1 MNLKM
6 LALSAQGDAGTS
18 KMLARISGAFSG
30 FADETEFAV
39 YDSLKTLLPPFAEAL
54 KTSQG
59 IVLAIQKSK
68 YNNVRAKLC
77 AALALETAEDKRL
90 YDLISKKSDAE
101 EEVMHKHAVVPKGA
115 AIFASGDG
123 MYPGFAVKKGKQI
136 IFFLPLDSE
145 RLDGEL
151 KGGVVPF
158 LMQQSAKKPAEPEK
172 KPDKVLPQPTDPF
185 ADSVLQRTINI
196 LRENNQ
202 TVAVSS
208 TPTSSYIKAL
218 ATKNTVD
225 FDRFFIFTP
234 HVEDK
239 GDYNLTDYAALL
251 AKSAK
256 ELAGAPYGACISEI
270 CTSDGGDS
278 VYITVADEKT
288 ALVRKLYREDDE
300 TTEAF
305 LHDAAEE
312 LVELIGEKA
321 AGKGAVGIEVASV
334 DTNEKKGGFLSKK
347 SGKITV
353 SIIAIVLVAAIV
365 TGSIFFVR
373 EKRAREAL
381 AAEEASRQAAEA
393 ATATSA
399 TTTEIAK
406 PVVDTVPLSQ
416 FIYNEAVNGITETPA
431 EVTTAS
437 ADGSAIDTSN
447 TAPAATSTIPDT
459 IIVNGETLD
468 AKEAVA
474 RMVEAEMDNT
484 YNEEAIKAQAVV
496 VYTYLKY
503 RNTNWKITGVTL
515 ADEYSDEVYNAV
527 RAVFGEYLSFNNAPA
542 FTPFFKLSAGK
553 TVAAE
558 TVFGKSYP
566 YLRAVDSL
574 SDRTQEGY
582 KTDLIFSS
590 ADVKALLTAYDE
602 TLTLGDDPNEWI
614 KVTAH
619 SGAVNTGVGYV
630 QTVSVGGKEISGME
644 FVNKVMAGKNMPSE
658 CFSVEYNT
666 PTDEFTFTVYGIGHG
681 VGMSQMGADKMA
693 ATGST
698 YVQILSKYYSG
709 TTLTA

>member
-6 LALSAQGDAGTS
+6 LALSAQGEAETS

-30 FADETEFAV
+30 FADDTGFAV
-39 YDSLKTLLPPFAEAL
+39 YGTLKTLLPPFAEAL

-68 YNNVRAKLC
+68 YNAVRAKLC

-90 YDLISKKSDAE
+90 YDLLSKKSGADE
-101 EEVMHKHAVVPKGA
+101 EEMHKNAVVPKGA

-123 MYPGFAVKKGKQI
+123 MYPGFSVKKGKQI
-136 IFFLPLDSE
+136 IFFLPLDPE
-145 RLDGEL
+145 RLDGQL

-158 LMQQSAKKPAEPEK
+158 LMQQTAKKAPVPEQKPVPA
-172 KPDKVLPQPTDPF
+172 PQKEDVF
-185 ADSVLQRTINI
+185 ADSVLQRTINV
-196 LRENNQ
+196 LRENGQ
-202 TVAVSS
+202 SVAVSS
-208 TPTSSYIKAL
+208 TPTSSYIKDL

-225 FDRFFIFTP
+225 FDRFFVFTP

-256 ELAGAPYGACISEI
+256 ELAGTPYGACISEI
-270 CTSDGGDS
+270 STSEGGDS

-300 TTEAF
+300 TIDAF

-334 DTNEKKGGFLSKK
+334 DTAEKKGGFLSKK

-373 EKRAREAL
+373 EKRAREAQ
-381 AAEEASRQAAEA
+381 AAAEASRKAAE

-399 TTTEIAK
+399 PTTEIAK
-406 PVVDTVPLSQ
+406 PVIDTVPLSQ
-416 FIYNEAVNGITETPA
+416 FIYNEMVNGITETPA
-431 EVTTAS
+431 EVTTES
-437 ADGSAIDTSN
+437 ADGSAIDTSANAAASN
-447 TAPAATSTIPDT
+447 TSEIPDK

-484 YNEEAIKAQAVV
+484 YNEEALKAQAVV

-527 RAVFGEYLSFNNAPA
+527 RSVFGEYLSFNDAPA

-558 TVFGKSYP
+558 TVFGKSFP

-574 SDRTQEGY
+574 SDRTQDGY
-582 KTDLIFSS
+582 KTELIFSS
-590 ADVKALLTAYDE
+590 ADVKSLLTAYDE

-614 KVTAH
+614 KVKAH

-630 QTVSVGGKEISGME
+630 QTVTVGGKDISGME

>member
-1 MNLKM
+1 M
-6 LALSAQGDAGTS
+6 
-18 KMLARISGAFSG
+18 
-30 FADETEFAV
+30 
-39 YDSLKTLLPPFAEAL
+39 
-54 KTSQG
+54 
-59 IVLAIQKSK
+59 
-68 YNNVRAKLC
+68 
-77 AALALETAEDKRL
+77 
-90 YDLISKKSDAE
+90 ISKKSDAE

-239 GDYNLTDYAALL
+239 GDYNLTDYA
-251 AKSAK
+251 
-256 ELAGAPYGACISEI
+256 
-270 CTSDGGDS
+270 
-278 VYITVADEKT
+278 ITVADEKT

-447 TAPAATSTIPDT
+447 TAPATTSTIPDT

>member
-1 MNLKM
+1 MNFKM
-6 LALSAQGDAGTS
+6 LALSAQSEAAAS

-30 FADETEFAV
+30 FTEDTEFAV
-39 YDSLKTLLPPFAEAL
+39 YETLKALLPPFAEAL
-54 KTSQG
+54 KSSQG

-68 YNNVRAKLC
+68 YNAVRTKLC
-77 AALALETAEDKRL
+77 AALALETAQDARL
-90 YDLISKKSDAE
+90 YDVLSKKSGAAPE
-101 EEVMHKHAVVPKGA
+101 EMQKNAVVPKDA

-136 IFFLPLDSE
+136 IFFLPLDPE
-145 RLDGEL
+145 RLDGML

-158 LMQQSAKKPAEPEK
+158 MLQQTAKQAPQQPEEK
-172 KPDKVLPQPTDPF
+172 KQVPVHQEEDMF

-196 LRENNQ
+196 LRENGQ
-202 TVAVSS
+202 SVAVSS

-218 ATKNTVD
+218 ATQRTVD

-256 ELAGAPYGACISEI
+256 ELAGTPYGACISEVS
-270 CTSDGGDS
+270 TSDGGDS
-278 VYITVADEKT
+278 IYITVADDKT

-300 TTEAF
+300 TTEDF

-334 DTNEKKGGFLSKK
+334 DTTEKKGGFLSKK

-353 SIIAIVLVAAIV
+353 SVIAIVLVAAIV

-373 EKRAREAL
+373 EKRAREAQ
-381 AAEEASRQAAEA
+381 AAEEASRAAAAAA
-393 ATATSA
+393 ATTAP
-399 TTTEIAK
+399 TTEIAK
-406 PVVDTVPLSQ
+406 PVIETVPLSQ
-416 FIYNEAVNGITETPA
+416 LIYNEAINGIQETPA
-431 EVTTAS
+431 EVTTES
-437 ADGSAIDTSN
+437 ADGSAIDTSATAGTN
-447 TAPAATSTIPDT
+447 TSEIPDT
-459 IIVNGETLD
+459 IIVNGESLD

-474 RMVEAEMDNT
+474 RIVEAEMDST
-484 YNEEAIKAQAVV
+484 YNEEALKAQAVV

-515 ADEYSDEVYNAV
+515 AEDYSDEVYNAV
-527 RAVFGEYLSFNNAPA
+527 RSVFGEYLSFNDAPA

-558 TVFGKSYP
+558 TVFGKSFP

-582 KTDLIFSS
+582 KNELIFSAS
-590 ADVKALLTAYDE
+590 DVKAMLTAYDE
-602 TLTLGDDPNEWI
+602 TLTLGEDPNEWI

-619 SGAVNTGVGYV
+619 SGAVNTGIGYV
-630 QTVSVGGKEISGME
+630 QTVSIGGKEVSGMD
-644 FVNKVMAGKNMPSE
+644 FVNKVMAGKNLTSE
-658 CFSVEYNT
+658 CFAVEYNT

-681 VGMSQMGADKMA
+681 VGLSQMGADKMA

>member
-68 YNNVRAKLC
+68 YNSVRAKLC

-90 YDLISKKSDAE
+90 YDLISKKSGAE
-101 EEVMHKHAVVPKGA
+101 EEAMHKHAVVPKGA

-172 KPDKVLPQPTDPF
+172 KPDKVLPQPADPF

-447 TAPAATSTIPDT
+447 TAPATTSTIPDT

-474 RMVEAEMDNT
+474 GGGNR
-484 YNEEAIKAQAVV
+484 
-496 VYTYLKY
+496 
-503 RNTNWKITGVTL
+503 
-515 ADEYSDEVYNAV
+515 V
-527 RAVFGEYLSFNNAPA
+527 R
-542 FTPFFKLSAGK
+542 
-553 TVAAE
+553 
-558 TVFGKSYP
+558 
-566 YLRAVDSL
+566 
-574 SDRTQEGY
+574 
-582 KTDLIFSS
+582 
-590 ADVKALLTAYDE
+590 
-602 TLTLGDDPNEWI
+602 
-614 KVTAH
+614 
-619 SGAVNTGVGYV
+619 
-630 QTVSVGGKEISGME
+630 
-644 FVNKVMAGKNMPSE
+644 
-658 CFSVEYNT
+658 
-666 PTDEFTFTVYGIGHG
+666 
-681 VGMSQMGADKMA
+681 
-693 ATGST
+693 
-698 YVQILSKYYSG
+698 QILPVSSRG
-709 TTLTA
+709 RQSFRQNPGGLQNRFDFLFGRCQSAPHRL